1 MVFIHQTHLCSK
13 IYKPLGSK
21 GQGEDLAKEEALKVE
36 EDEDVVAEVEETEGH
51 QEMTRKD
58 TGEKMIMREGY
69 NQAWIICP
77 SMTQAERGL

>member
-1 MVFIHQTHLCSK
+1 MAVE
-13 IYKPLGSK
+13 GK
-21 GQGEDLAKEEALKVE
+21 GDAV
-36 EDEDVVAEVEETEGH
+36 EDVEAAEIEETEGH

-58 TGEKMIMREGY
+58 TGETMIMSEGC

>member
-1 MVFIHQTHLCSK
+1 MVFILQTQFSSK
-13 IYKPLGSK
+13 TYKLPGSK
-21 GQGEDLAKEEALKVE
+21 GRGEDLVKEEALKVE

-77 SMTQAERGL
+77 SMTQAESGL